1 MYQTFKDRVS
11 PSEREDLE
19 KANKE
24 TIKPNN
30 ETIQHNE
37 TSVPDIS
44 MDITHMSAPDVSPA
58 PKPTPTI
65 DLSQKSIVDLS
76 QTPSPKPLA
85 PVLPETLKTEEK
97 PKPKKNNGGWLTCS
111 ICGEKLQGKRK
122 MDFHMMFH
130 ASTPKDPETPVKKKT
145 PSQYIPYVEKS

>member
-24 TIKPNN
+24 TIKPNK
-30 ETIQHNE
+30 ETIQPNE
-37 TSVPDIS
+37 TSVPDLS
-44 MDITHMSAPDVSPA
+44 MDFTHMSAPDV
-58 PKPTPTI
+58 KPTPTV
-65 DLSQKSIVDLS
+65 DLSQKPTVGLS

-85 PVLPETLKTEEK
+85 PILPETLKTEEK
-97 PKPKKNNGGWLTCS
+97 PPRKKNNGGWMNCP

-145 PSQYIPYVEKS
+145 PSHYTPYVEKS